1 MFFDR
6 FRERDV
12 DLDGREDCVVVS
24 MSSLISED
32 RFWNLFPVSTLVE
45 FSFTILLFFIL
56 LLFLVVDDDLTGEFL
71 RKLLF
76 LFLLDAFVGVLSRVP
91 EPVDTVTTEGSL
103 EASRRDGCGPIH
115 DAGV

>member
-76 LFLLDAFVGVLSRVP
+76 LFLLDTSDGVLSRVP

>member
-12 DLDGREDCVVVS
+12 DLDGRQDCVVVS

-32 RFWNLFPVSTLVE
+32 RFLNLFPVSTVVDFS
-45 FSFTILLFFIL
+45 FSFTILLFLKL
-56 LLFLVVDDDLTGEFL
+56 LLFLVVDDNLHVTGEFL

-76 LFLLDAFVGVLSRVP
+76 LYICMVKFNTIKLM
-91 EPVDTVTTEGSL
+91 
-103 EASRRDGCGPIH
+103 
-115 DAGV
+115 